1 MFNIGKLEQGHR
13 TTSTS
18 NRADDDGQENAEN
31 DPGRSTTAPMWK
43 RIHEALR
50 KILFSSQANILLVFV
65 PIGIACRIARV
76 NPTIIFAMNAVAIV
90 PLAGLLSTAT
100 ESAAHRVGDTPGAL
114 INVSFGNAV
123 ELIIFDTVK
132 ARKKVLLVSR
142 GTAVVLLFVYG
153 LYLLFQLKSH
163 AYMYKS
169 RPQHI
174 VDGESD
180 PGILQTMDR
189 SRFLCG
195 LPTSGHARPRR
206 IPFKKIRA
214 RLGRKRHTRI
224 EPDIETEEDSG
235 PLPPQA
241 QNHDSAPTQEG
252 PAVQP
257 SASSDPTASLQTQPA
272 RHRRLTS
279 LVPPVL
285 RRCLESTTDSRPSGS
300 VSRTRRTATDREQL
314 TLEPAT
320 ESKEAPFSKKTS
332 ILLLLGS
339 TALVALCA
347 EFMVG
352 SIGKLV
358 ENTPLSEAFVGLIIL
373 PIVGNA
379 AEHVTA
385 VTVAKRNKM
394 DLAIGVAIGSSIQ
407 IALFITPVMVLIGW
421 WTRKDMPLYFTLF
434 ETVTLFVATLVVNFL
449 VLDGRSNYLE
459 GALLCSCY
467 IIIAVATF
475 FFPDVADQSK
485 SSGPPGERLW

>member
-1 MFNIGKLEQGHR
+1 MQSRGDM
-13 TTSTS
+13 
-18 NRADDDGQENAEN
+18 ADCLLK
-31 DPGRSTTAPMWK
+31 TAFY
-43 RIHEALR
+43 AS
-50 KILFSSQANILLVFV
+50 FS
-65 PIGIACRIARV
+65 
-76 NPTIIFAMNAVAIV
+76 
-90 PLAGLLSTAT
+90 
-100 ESAAHRVGDTPGAL
+100 
-114 INVSFGNAV
+114 
-123 ELIIFDTVK
+123 DTVK
-132 ARKKVLLVSR
+132 ARNKVLLVSR

-214 RLGRKRHTRI
+214 KLGRKRHTRI
-224 EPDIETEEDSG
+224 EPDVETEENSG
-235 PLPPQA
+235 PLPQQA

-257 SASSDPTASLQTQPA
+257 SAPSDPIASLETQPA
-272 RHRRLTS
+272 RHRHLAS

-285 RRCLESTTDSRPSGS
+285 RRCLESTADSRPSGS
-300 VSRTRRTATDREQL
+300 MSRTRRNAMDREQI
-314 TLEPAT
+314 TLEPGT
-320 ESKEAPFSKKTS
+320 ESKEVPFSKKTS

-373 PIVGNA
+373 PIVG
-379 AEHVTA
+379 
-385 VTVAKRNKM
+385 K
-394 DLAIGVAIGSSIQ
+394 
-407 IALFITPVMVLIGW
+407 
-421 WTRKDMPLYFTLF
+421 
-434 ETVTLFVATLVVNFL
+434 
-449 VLDGRSNYLE
+449 
-459 GALLCSCY
+459 
-467 IIIAVATF
+467 
-475 FFPDVADQSK
+475 
-485 SSGPPGERLW
+485 

>member
-1 MFNIGKLEQGHR
+1 
-13 TTSTS
+13 
-18 NRADDDGQENAEN
+18 
-31 DPGRSTTAPMWK
+31 
-43 RIHEALR
+43 
-50 KILFSSQANILLVFV
+50 
-65 PIGIACRIARV
+65 
-76 NPTIIFAMNAVAIV
+76 MNAVAIV

-123 ELIIFDTVK
+123 ELIIFMSVSVLKTAFYASFSDTVK
-132 ARKKVLLVSR
+132 ARNKVLLVSR

-214 RLGRKRHTRI
+214 KLGRKRHTRI
-224 EPDIETEEDSG
+224 EPDVETEENS
-235 PLPPQA
+235 
-241 QNHDSAPTQEG
+241 
-252 PAVQP
+252 
-257 SASSDPTASLQTQPA
+257 
-272 RHRRLTS
+272 
-279 LVPPVL
+279 
-285 RRCLESTTDSRPSGS
+285 
-300 VSRTRRTATDREQL
+300 
-314 TLEPAT
+314 
-320 ESKEAPFSKKTS
+320 ESKEVPFSKKTS

-385 VTVAKRNKM
+385 VTVAKKNKM

-449 VLDGRSNYLE
+449 VLDGRRSR
-459 GALLCSCY
+459 
-467 IIIAVATF
+467 
-475 FFPDVADQSK
+475 P
-485 SSGPPGERLW
+485 SSSPMLPTKANLAGRQGNVSGRRSGTL

>member
-1 MFNIGKLEQGHR
+1 MILNTK
-13 TTSTS
+13 TPSATSTS
-18 NRADDDGQENAEN
+18 NRANDGQDNAEN
-31 DPGRSTTAPMWK
+31 DPGRRPTAPIWK
-43 RIHEALR
+43 RIHEALK
-50 KILFSSQANILLVFV
+50 KILYSSQANILLVFV
-65 PIGIACRIARV
+65 PIGIACKIARV

-123 ELIIFDTVK
+123 ELIIFNALVKKQIRIVQASLIGSILTNLLLILGMSFLVGGLYYREQYYNSTVTQLSACLLCLAVLSLLIPTAFYTSFSDTVK
-132 ARKKVLLVSR
+132 ARGKVLLVSR

-206 IPFKKIRA
+206 IPFKRIRA

-224 EPDIETEEDSG
+224 EPDIETEENS
-235 PLPPQA
+235 
-241 QNHDSAPTQEG
+241 
-252 PAVQP
+252 
-257 SASSDPTASLQTQPA
+257 
-272 RHRRLTS
+272 
-279 LVPPVL
+279 
-285 RRCLESTTDSRPSGS
+285 
-300 VSRTRRTATDREQL
+300 
-314 TLEPAT
+314 EPAT

-385 VTVAKRNKM
+385 VTVAKKNKM

-407 IALFITPVMVLIGW
+407 IALFITPVVVLIGW
-421 WTRKDMPLYFTLF
+421 WTRNDMPLYFTLF

-485 SSGPPGERLW
+485 SSGPPGQRVW